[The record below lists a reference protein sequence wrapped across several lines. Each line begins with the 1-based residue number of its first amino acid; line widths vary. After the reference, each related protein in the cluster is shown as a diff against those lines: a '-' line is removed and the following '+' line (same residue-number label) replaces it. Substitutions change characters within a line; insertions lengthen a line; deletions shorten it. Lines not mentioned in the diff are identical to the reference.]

1 MTLYIRNNICPITN
15 LEGHPENV
23 CLTCNRKDFSEF
35 VFNHTIRKCT
45 ECIQKE
51 FESLHTEMV
60 LLKQFIDQNQKK
72 KNEDEKI
79 KEEINSLKQY
89 IDQILRDHVKK
100 EILETTKKQVLLL
113 ENENK
118 NLKSKYEGELKN
130 KEQKLQELEIQ
141 KNNLQRQKSNNSNK
155 AIVSMQQDS
164 YEFFKRGLAKYL
176 TARYKDA
183 VIDFNSVLQID
194 PDNIII
200 KYFLADSYYEDEQ
213 YNIAITLFDNIIK
226 QDNKFAA
233 IYLLRGNSKNKLNI
247 SGAMEDYS
255 KANEI
260 YPEIFGNY
268 VKEGIDL
275 LAKKIGKLFS

>member
-1 MTLYIRNNICPITN
+1 
-15 LEGHPENV
+15 
-23 CLTCNRKDFSEF
+23 
-35 VFNHTIRKCT
+35 
-45 ECIQKE
+45 
-51 FESLHTEMV
+51 
-60 LLKQFIDQNQKK
+60 
-72 KNEDEKI
+72 
-79 KEEINSLKQY
+79 
-89 IDQILRDHVKK
+89 
-100 EILETTKKQVLLL
+100 
-113 ENENK
+113 
-118 NLKSKYEGELKN
+118 
-130 KEQKLQELEIQ
+130 
-141 KNNLQRQKSNNSNK
+141 
-155 AIVSMQQDS
+155 MQQDS